1 MYCPK
6 CKAEYR
12 QGFTVCADCGVPLV
26 YELPKEEPEKKPKIN
41 PEAQFVELL
50 ATFNYADVVIVRS
63 ILDDAGITYY
73 FKGDHVMRTRPFADP
88 ARLMVRK
95 DQIEEAKDLL
105 KDLNLKFH
113 VSLSSDDQQD

>member
-1 MYCPK
+1 MYCTQ

-12 QGFTVCADCGVPLV
+12 QGITVCADCGVPLV
-26 YELPKEEPEKKPKIN
+26 YELPKEEPEKRSKVPYI
-41 PEAQFVELL
+41 EFDELL

-113 VSLSSDDQQD
+113 VSLSSDNQQD